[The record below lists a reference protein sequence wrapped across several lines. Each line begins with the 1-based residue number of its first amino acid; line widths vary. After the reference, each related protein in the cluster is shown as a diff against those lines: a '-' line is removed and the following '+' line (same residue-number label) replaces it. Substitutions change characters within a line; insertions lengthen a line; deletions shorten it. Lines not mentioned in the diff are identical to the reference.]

1 MDQPPTSHTAPPP
14 TPRRFPWLGLLV
26 AGGIVLAL
34 AGTAALRSGFIPG
47 NAASPA
53 AITKTA
59 PKYHCPM
66 HPSVI
71 SDKPGKCS
79 ICGMDLVP
87 IGEGATPVSMKS
99 GVSGLAVVSIA
110 PQARQTMGLKLGTV
124 EKRPLNREVR
134 TSARIVADETR
145 QWRVSTKVDGWIER
159 LFISYTGQEIQ
170 KGAPL
175 LSIYSPALVSAQGE
189 YLNALRAREKGS
201 AALDP
206 LVAAARKRLELWDIS
221 DEQIATLARTGK
233 VEKTLTLYAPA
244 NGIVLT
250 RDVLAGQKI
259 APGDPLMIIADLST
273 VWGDADIYQS
283 DLANVKTGMPLTM
296 TLPYWPGKSFDG
308 KVIFVSPTL
317 DPETRTLKA
326 RLEIPNPAQL
336 LKPGMFGDARL
347 FYPLGENLT
356 LPASA
361 VMFGGQRTYAFR
373 DNGDSHLVPT
383 EIQIGV
389 RSGDDYEL
397 LSGLHEGDRVV
408 VSANFLVDSES
419 NLKAALEAMASPS
432 PTTPAAPE
440 VPHQHAVATI
450 PPAEPQAIT
459 AANYA
464 TVLAA
469 YLKIHESLA
478 ADNLDKAR
486 DAARTIDTLPA
497 ARALAAAPG
506 LDKAR
511 EQFKP
516 LSSAVIAAAH
526 QFGAPG
532 NTPLSHQACPMALG
546 EKGAEWLQPVGPTQN
561 PYFGKAMLECGEARE
576 PIAPKSATQPTP

>member
-1 MDQPPTSHTAPPP
+1 MDQPPSSRTAPPP
-14 TPRRFPWLGLLV
+14 GPRRFPWLSLL
-26 AGGIVLAL
+26 AGGIALLAL
-34 AGTAALRSGFIPG
+34 AGTATLRSGFIPASAS
-47 NAASPA
+47 AAV
-53 AITKTA
+53 TKTA
-59 PKYHCPM
+59 PKFHCPM
-66 HPSVI
+66 HPSIV

-87 IGEGATPVSMKS
+87 IGEGAAPVSMKS

-145 QWRVSTKVDGWIER
+145 QWRVSTKIDGWIDH
-159 LFISYTGQEIQ
+159 LFISYTGQEVQ
-170 KGAPL
+170 KGDPL

-221 DEQIATLARTGK
+221 DEQLATLIRTGK

-244 NGIVLT
+244 TGVVLT

-259 APGDPLMIIADLST
+259 APGDPLMVIADLST

-283 DLANVKTGMPLTM
+283 DLANVKVGMPLSM
-296 TLPYWPGKSFDG
+296 TLPYWPGKASEG

-347 FYPLGENLT
+347 FYPLGENLA

-373 DNGDSHLVPT
+373 DNGDTHLVPT
-383 EIQIGV
+383 EIQIGA
-389 RSGDDYEL
+389 RSGDFYEL
-397 LSGLHEGDRVV
+397 LGGLHEGDRVV

-419 NLKAALEAMASPS
+419 NLKAALEAMAGNSS
-432 PTTPAAPE
+432 
-440 VPHQHAVATI
+440 
-450 PPAEPQAIT
+450 EPQAIA
-459 AANYA
+459 AANYT

-469 YLKIHESLA
+469 YLKIQEALA
-478 ADNLDKAR
+478 ADDLEKAR
-486 DAARTIDTLPA
+486 EAAHSIDTLPA
-497 ARALAAAPG
+497 ARALAAAPD
-506 LDKAR
+506 LEKAR
-511 EQFKP
+511 VQFKP
-516 LSSAVIAAAH
+516 LSSAVIAAAQ

-532 NTPLSHQACPMALG
+532 NTPLSHQFCPMAHG
-546 EKGAEWLQPVGPTQN
+546 EKGADWLQPKGPTHN
-561 PYFGKAMLECGEARE
+561 PYFGKEMLECGEPKE
-576 PIAPKSATQPTP
+576 EIAPRP